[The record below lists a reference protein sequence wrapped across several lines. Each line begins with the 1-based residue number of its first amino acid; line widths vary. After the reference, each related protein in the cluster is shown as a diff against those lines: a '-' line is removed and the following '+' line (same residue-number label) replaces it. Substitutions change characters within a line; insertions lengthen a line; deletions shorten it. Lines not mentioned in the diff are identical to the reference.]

1 MMPLRKKIIDLLSTK
16 PGLRTMQLCDMLDV
30 PIDEVEEELEDLL
43 ALSILEKRDAIAP
56 NGRRATEYWPL
67 GYVEQ
72 KIVESVTHKP
82 APVKEMTKVDK
93 AISFIKEQPSNSAT
107 SSQLHV
113 VMGLKATEAPS
124 QYLANAISN
133 GRLVKDGKI
142 WSLGGA
148 SPAAGLPVMPKVTP
162 RIVSVPPVPPEPP
175 VAEPM
180 PVPDPMLV
188 DLSES
193 GRQRVEQSEFNVSVA
208 LNPTGGRSPN
218 PNIPRRVDATPVPVP
233 KNDGSVVIPPGAGFQ
248 CSIWC
253 NGDLV
258 LCRDDSIVMRLSR
271 TEVDHMNSFIG
282 RVTM

>member
-1 MMPLRKKIIDLLSTK
+1 MMPLRKKIIDLLSIK

-43 ALSILEKRDAIAP
+43 ALSILEKRDALAP

-72 KIVESVTHKP
+72 EIVESVTHKP
-82 APVKEMTKVDK
+82 VPVKEMTKVDK
-93 AISFIKEQPSNSAT
+93 AMSFIKEQPSNSAT

-142 WSLGGA
+142 WSLGNTT
-148 SPAAGLPVMPKVTP
+148 PATGLTMTPKIIPPSVP
-162 RIVSVPPVPPEPP
+162 VPPVPPI
-175 VAEPM
+175 VEPM
-180 PVPDPMLV
+180 PVPDPMLA

-208 LNPTGGRSPN
+208 LNPTGCRSPN
-218 PNIPRRVDATPVPVP
+218 LNIPRRVDATPVPVP
-233 KNDGSVVIPPGAGFQ
+233 KSDASAVIPHGAGFQ

-271 TEVDHMNSFIG
+271 TEVDHMNSFLG